1 MLTVYYSRNKGENKK
16 SAYNIILNLQND
28 IFMLAVCHLS
38 YIGKLS
44 YITCI
49 NWKNQDKQCSLIIK
63 SYIEN
68 YDREGFE
75 AWLILKDLNGS

>member
-1 MLTVYYSRNKGENKK
+1 MLTMYHSRNKGENKK

-38 YIGKLS
+38 YTGKLS

-49 NWKNQDKQCSLIIK
+49 NWKNQDK
-63 SYIEN
+63 
-68 YDREGFE
+68 
-75 AWLILKDLNGS
+75 